1 MPPITTAANVRYCG
15 LDPGRDRIIE
25 LVSAK
30 DGAAVAFGRT
40 LTILPSRTMMISNAM
55 ISNADHTIRRR

>member
-1 MPPITTAANVRYCG
+1 